1 MSGLLLA
8 FSEMVET
15 PRGWVRRRRD
25 QIVQGQSAMGRAP
38 VSRSASTTA
47 SRESTHRVGPWR
59 QELVEVVRAISGG
72 LLFGVPLLYTMEV
85 WWIGS
90 HTEPVQMLVVL
101 AMSSVPVFLLNLTAG
116 FRTRANVR
124 FRDAVADTVET
135 VAIGIVVTAVVLV
148 MLREITLDSPP
159 VEALGKV
166 LYEAMPFC
174 LGVALAS
181 HLLRGGRTETKE
193 TSDKGAEASADPD
206 TEKLHATAA
215 DLGATAI
222 GATFICLSIAATDEV
237 PMVASAMSPAWLLVV
252 IAASLVASY
261 GVVFVAD
268 FSKQDQRQAHEGIF
282 QRPASE
288 TLACYLL
295 SLVIAAAL
303 LWFFQRDLR
312 PWNDGLARVI
322 VLGFPATIGGAAGR
336 LAI

>member
-1 MSGLLLA
+1 MSLG
-8 FSEMVET
+8 T
-15 PRGWVRRRRD
+15 
-25 QIVQGQSAMGRAP
+25 
-38 VSRSASTTA
+38 TTA
-47 SRESTHRVGPWR
+47 SGPRAEVGPWHR
-59 QELVEVVRAISGG
+59 EIVEIVRAVSGG

-90 HTEPVQMLVVL
+90 HTEPVQMLVVV
-101 AMSSVPVFLLNLTAG
+101 AMSSVPVFLLNLTSG

-124 FRDAVADTVET
+124 LRDAVADTVET

-148 MLREITLDSPP
+148 MLREIALDSPL
-159 VEALGKV
+159 VETLGKV

-174 LGVALAS
+174 LGVALAA
-181 HLLRGGRTETKE
+181 HLLHGDRNDADDTGDAKN
-193 TSDKGAEASADPD
+193 EASSDAN
-206 TEKLHATAA
+206 TGKLHATLA

-237 PMVASAMSPAWLLVV
+237 PMLASAMSPAWLLVV
-252 IAASLVASY
+252 IVSSLAASYA
-261 GVVFVAD
+261 VVFVAD
-268 FSKQDQRQAHEGIF
+268 FSRQDQRHAHEGVF

-288 TLACYLL
+288 TIACYLV
-295 SLVIAAAL
+295 SLIIAAAL
-303 LWFFQRDLR
+303 LWFFQRDLQ